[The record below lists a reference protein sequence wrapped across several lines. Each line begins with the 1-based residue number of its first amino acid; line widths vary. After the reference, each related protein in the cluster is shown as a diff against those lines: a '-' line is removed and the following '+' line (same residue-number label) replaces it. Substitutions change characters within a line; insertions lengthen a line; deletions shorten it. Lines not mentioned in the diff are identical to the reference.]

1 MDQPASRTTRT
12 SWVRQRS
19 DLLAVLALIIAS
31 FVFVAD
37 QVAEHDMMSP
47 IDEYQYV
54 GYYSVVADKGVVRQG
69 SKMPF
74 YARKYMVC
82 HGVRSV
88 VGMEKNPAA
97 CKKPNSVDYVIAG
110 GTTADLYAPFY
121 FVTTRVMAQPFIW
134 AGVDFVDAGR
144 MAGGFWLSLGAVFLF
159 LTLRRARVPVTVALG
174 LGLVLV
180 GSLPAYWGTT
190 YISTDATAL
199 ASGSVAA
206 WLTLRALD
214 GKRWTLLILPV
225 VATFATLCKLQ
236 NLIAFGAAALV
247 LLVAAAIGAGK
258 EHRGFGARAKAF
270 LLDRRTLSAVA
281 VVGASVLAQG
291 AWLAIRSALAVGPS
305 PTLGVPVPL
314 VFENLVVETGN
325 FFPAIAQGAM
335 APWSTGAESLP
346 VYLVGTA
353 LAIGGA
359 AGLAMS
365 KGVIAQHRVIGFS
378 TVLVTVLAAP
388 ALAIALGAVSGLY
401 TPFPSRYGNSM
412 FPWALI
418 CAGLLMDTERRW
430 ARYLVLALGAAT
442 WALSL
447 MLGEA

>member
-1 MDQPASRTTRT
+1 MDEAASRTTRT
-12 SWVRQRS
+12 SWVRQRG

-37 QVAEHDMMSP
+37 QVAEHEMLSP

-54 GYYSVVADKGVVRQG
+54 GYYAVVADEGVVRQG

-74 YARKYMVC
+74 YARKYMMC

-88 VGMEKNPAA
+88 VGMEQNPAG
-97 CKKPNSVDYVIAG
+97 CEKPNSVEYVIAG

-121 FVTTRVMAQPFIW
+121 FITTRVMAQPFIW

-199 ASGSVAA
+199 ASGSIAA

-214 GKRWTLLILPV
+214 GKRWTLLILPA

-247 LLVAAAIGAGK
+247 LLVAAGLAAGK
-258 EHRGFGARAKAF
+258 EHRQPGARAKAF
-270 LLDRRTLSAVA
+270 LLDRRTLSAVVT
-281 VVGASVLAQG
+281 VVVPVLAQA

-305 PTLGVPVPL
+305 PTLGVPIPL
-314 VFENLVVETGN
+314 VFDNLVVETAN
-325 FFPAIAQGAM
+325 FFPAIARGAM
-335 APWSTGAESLP
+335 DPLATGPESLLLF
-346 VYLVGTA
+346 LVGTA

-365 KGVIAQHRVIGFS
+365 KGVTAQHRVIGFS

-388 ALAIALGAVSGLY
+388 ALAIVLGAVSGLY

-430 ARYLVLALGAAT
+430 ARYLLLALGAVT

-447 MLGEA
+447 TLGEV